1 VSRVRVRESE
11 KPRAG
16 RRFSPVAERGLRAD
30 ALQVARQLRGA
41 AAGLVVFEEV
51 AGPFGIPDFLAVT
64 GAPALLQRRI
74 KSGFPPLLN
83 EIDAGIVAQLTPVRG
98 KPLGT
103 LVDGLGWKSTTI
115 ERRLQGLLRSGV
127 VRDIGD
133 GRLVR
138 HASIVPVGR
147 LHAIET
153 KVRDFRR
160 ALRQA
165 RTYALWCENYVVV
178 MSAMSDAARVAAI
191 EAVAADCGGLV
202 VGGEWVQRPRAR
214 QLIAARKLWGSEHLV
229 AAAMRVG
236 SPALGSRKSVQPEAQ
251 LSDPSTSE

>member
-1 VSRVRVRESE
+1 MSRVRVRESE

-16 RRFSPVAERGLRAD
+16 RRFLPVAERALRAD
-30 ALQVARQLRGA
+30 ALHVARHLRGS

-64 GAPALLQRRI
+64 GSPTLLQRRI

-83 EIDAGIVAQLTPVRG
+83 EIDAGIVAHLTAVRG

-103 LVDGLGWKSTTI
+103 LVKGLGWKSSTI
-115 ERRLQGLLRSGV
+115 ERRLRGLLRSGV

-138 HASIVPVGR
+138 HESIVPVGR

-165 RTYALWCENYVVV
+165 RTYALWCENYVIV
-178 MSAMSDAARVAAI
+178 MSEMSDAARVAAVD
-191 EAVAADCGGLV
+191 AVIADCGGLV
-202 VGGEWVQRPRAR
+202 VGGKWVQHPRAR
-214 QLIAARKLWGSEHLV
+214 QLIAARRLWGSEHLV
-229 AAAMRVG
+229 AAAMRAG
-236 SPALGSRKSVQPEAQ
+236 SPALGGRKSVQPKAQ
-251 LSDPSTSE
+251 LADPSTSE

>member
-1 VSRVRVRESE
+1 
-11 KPRAG
+11 
-16 RRFSPVAERGLRAD
+16 
-30 ALQVARQLRGA
+30 
-41 AAGLVVFEEV
+41 VVFEEV

-64 GAPALLQRRI
+64 GSPTLLQRRI

-83 EIDAGIVAQLTPVRG
+83 EIDAGIVAHLTAVRG

-103 LVDGLGWKSTTI
+103 LVKGLGWKSSTI
-115 ERRLQGLLRSGV
+115 ERRLRGLLRSGV

-138 HASIVPVGR
+138 HESIVPVGR

-165 RTYALWCENYVVV
+165 RTYALWCENYVIV
-178 MSAMSDAARVAAI
+178 MSEMSDAARVAAVD
-191 EAVAADCGGLV
+191 AVTADCGGLV
-202 VGGEWVQRPRAR
+202 VGGKWVRLKWCNASSSAMFVAQ
-214 QLIAARKLWGSEHLV
+214 AALSLV
-229 AAAMRVG
+229 TSSSFSWWVWWSSMFT
-236 SPALGSRKSVQPEAQ
+236 ALSSDM
-251 LSDPSTSE
+251 LSAER